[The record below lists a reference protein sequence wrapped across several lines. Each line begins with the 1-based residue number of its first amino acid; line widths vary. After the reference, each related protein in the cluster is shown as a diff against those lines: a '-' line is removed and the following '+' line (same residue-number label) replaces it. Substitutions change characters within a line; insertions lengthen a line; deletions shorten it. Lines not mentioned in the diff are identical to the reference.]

1 MYPLFLELNLAKI
14 TNAIFLNKKVIE
26 SMCGGVSTEGCSKKN
41 SADAKQVQDEMKQK
55 KQCRKYLWLA

>member
-1 MYPLFLELNLAKI
+1 MQLF
-14 TNAIFLNKKVIE
+14 FLNKKVME
-26 SMCGGVSTEGCSKKN
+26 SGGGGFRTEGCSKKN

>member
-1 MYPLFLELNLAKI
+1 
-14 TNAIFLNKKVIE
+14 
-26 SMCGGVSTEGCSKKN
+26 MCGGVSTEGCSKKN